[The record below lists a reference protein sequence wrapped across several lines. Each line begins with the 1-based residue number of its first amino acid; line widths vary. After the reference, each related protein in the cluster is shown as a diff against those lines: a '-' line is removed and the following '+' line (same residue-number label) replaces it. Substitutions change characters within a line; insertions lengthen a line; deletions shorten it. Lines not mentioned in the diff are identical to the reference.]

1 MRSNTCMMVNKLQN
15 ILLIAYHFP
24 PEAGSS
30 GFLRTL
36 KFVRYL
42 PDHGWHPTVLSV
54 ATRVYDRMNT
64 SLIPQVPDNVRV
76 LRPFCLNTSKD
87 LSIKGYY
94 PGWLALPDRWI
105 SWMFSGVPA
114 GLNAIRRERISVLF
128 STFPIVTAVVIG
140 LVLKKITKLP
150 WVVDFRDSMT
160 EPDYPRDKRTRRV
173 CQWVERQ
180 AVAAADRILFTT
192 PSTRKMYLERYPK
205 LREENCLV
213 IRNGYDEDDFKDLDF
228 SGTKASPVHP
238 LRLLHLGLLYPE
250 ERDPSVFFSA
260 LSDLKKRGT
269 ISSSSVTIDFRASG
283 SENYYTRMIKDKNL
297 DDIVHLLPALP
308 YHDALKDAVNSDAL
322 MIFQDKSCDHQIP
335 AKLYEYLRL
344 RKPILALTSYSG
356 DTAQLLKSSQSA
368 RIMDLKNYEDIKS
381 NLPVFLASLE
391 SQSYPT
397 ASPDFVTQFERRNL
411 TAELAFCLDGLIH
424 PISDSNPLEKQPA
437 PAHEQ
442 FESINNNF
450 GVRHSD
456 NDPSG
461 P

>member
-1 MRSNTCMMVNKLQN
+1 MTANELQN
-15 ILLIAYHFP
+15 ILFIAYHFP

-54 ATRVYDRMNT
+54 ATRVYDRMNA
-64 SLIPQVPDNVRV
+64 SLMPQVPDDVHV
-76 LRPFCLNTSKD
+76 LRPFCLNTSID
-87 LSIKGYY
+87 LSIGDRY

-114 GLNAIRRERISVLF
+114 GLNAIRKHRISVLF
-128 STFPIVTAVVIG
+128 STFPIVTAVLIG

-150 WVVDFRDSMT
+150 WIVDFRDSMT
-160 EPDYPRDKRTRRV
+160 EPDYPRDRRTRRV

-192 PSTRKMYLERYPK
+192 PSTRKMYLERYPQ
-205 LREENCLV
+205 LREENCIV
-213 IRNGYDEDDFKDLDF
+213 IRNGYDEDDFKDLDI
-228 SGTKASPVHP
+228 SGTKASPIRP

-250 ERDPSVFFSA
+250 ERDPRVFFSV
-260 LSDLKKRGT
+260 LSDLKKEGI

-283 SENYYTRMIKDKNL
+283 TENYYAQMIKDKNL
-297 DDIVHLLPALP
+297 GDIVHLLPALP
-308 YHDALKDAVNSDAL
+308 YHDALRDAVNSDAL

-335 AKLYEYLRL
+335 AKVYEYLRL

-368 RIMDLKNYEDIKS
+368 LVMDLKNYRDIKS
-381 NLPVFLASLE
+381 KLPVFLESLE
-391 SQSYPT
+391 SQPHPT
-397 ASPDFVTQFERRNL
+397 ASPEFVTQFERRNL
-411 TAELAFCLDGLIH
+411 TAELACCLDGLIH
-424 PISDSNPLEKQPA
+424 PISISNTPEKQPDA
-437 PAHEQ
+437 AHEQ
-442 FESINNNF
+442 FEAVNSKS
-450 GVRHSD
+450 GMKHSD
-456 NDPSG
+456 NDPAG